1 MAWSW
6 ASKVRH
12 AALLLGGLLAAVPPV
27 YASLTEAEQRARIAL
42 EVSDS
47 EERLQNSGLLV
58 NDPAL
63 NAYLQEITDRLFPDH
78 KSELHVRAFLD
89 SEFNAFTMPSG
100 SIYFNTGAL
109 LRIRDEAELAS
120 VLGHEGTH
128 YTADHAYRERVHNKH
143 AATAALIGNL
153 ALPILSS
160 VIGVSSMAGYSRDNE
175 READQGGFDRMSRC
189 GYDPKAGSELFGL
202 LDREL
207 TVRAMTHG
215 GYFWADHPAVKERIT
230 NLSVMATA
238 HPAGTE
244 RNQDRYLAVTEH
256 ARLQA
261 LSTIHRRLDGKLLVF
276 LLGDEKLVD
285 SLPPRAHFYL
295 AEGYRLRGSAGDGE
309 RALAEYASA
318 INLAPEDPEAY
329 QALGLRY
336 MHDNKKSDALAML
349 RKYVELEHD
358 PARSAYAQQYIQ
370 TLQGEAQ

>member
-1 MAWSW
+1 M
-6 ASKVRH
+6 R
-12 AALLLGGLLAAVPPV
+12 AAGLLLLGLAAVAATAPAR
-27 YASLTEAEQRARIAL
+27 ASLSEAEQRARIAL
-42 EVSDS
+42 EVADS

-58 NDPAL
+58 NDPEL

-128 YTADHAYRERVHNKH
+128 YTADHAYRERVHDKR
-143 AATAALIGNL
+143 AATAALIGDL
-153 ALPILSS
+153 ALPILSQ
-160 VIGVSSMAGYSRDNE
+160 VIGVSSMAGYSRENE

-207 TVRAMTHG
+207 TVRAMNHG
-215 GYFWADHPAVKERIT
+215 GYFWADHPKVKERIA
-230 NLSVMATA
+230 NLAAMAAA
-238 HPAGTE
+238 HMDGTE
-244 RNQDRYLAVTEH
+244 RNQERYLAVTQR
-256 ARLQA
+256 ARLQSLA
-261 LSTIHRRLDGKLLVF
+261 TIHRRLDGKLLVF
-276 LLGDEKLVD
+276 LLADEKLVD
-285 SLPPRAHFYL
+285 TLPPRAHYYL
-295 AEGYRLRGSAGDGE
+295 AEGYRLRNATGDGE
-309 RALAEYASA
+309 RATAEYATA
-318 INLAPEDPEAY
+318 IKLAPDDPGAY

-336 MHDNKKSDALAML
+336 MRDGNKGDALLML

-358 PARSAYAQQYIQ
+358 PARTGYAQQYIQ
-370 TLQGEAQ
+370 KLQGEAP